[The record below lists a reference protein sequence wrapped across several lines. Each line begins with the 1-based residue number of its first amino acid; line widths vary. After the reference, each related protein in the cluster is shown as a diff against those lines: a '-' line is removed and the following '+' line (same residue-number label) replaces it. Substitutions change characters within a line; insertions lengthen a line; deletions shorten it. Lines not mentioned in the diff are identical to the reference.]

1 MTAEKQRQQNAR
13 RRPHY
18 SFKGDEIAALVAKA
32 IGDLV
37 YDQLMANSQLSNDI
51 LAFPHPKLEF
61 NFSLTKFP
69 IGENRRI
76 LLQGAF
82 DIPDLEAI
90 PPNATRILNDLP
102 VIVEEKVVELI
113 FKDAQITDKEVSVE
127 ELTKDDDDFELKGAK
142 KKGGSKKKADDGE
155 KAKEKPAAKKAKKDE

>member
-1 MTAEKQRQQNAR
+1 MSQSIQSNTAMTAEKQRQQNAR

-37 YDQLMANSQLSNDI
+37 YDQLMTNSQLSNDI

-102 VIVEEKVVELI
+102 VIVEEKVVEPLATGTI
-113 FKDAQITDKEVSVE
+113 DAQKH
-127 ELTKDDDDFELKGAK
+127 
-142 KKGGSKKKADDGE
+142 ADDIDP
-155 KAKEKPAAKKAKKDE
+155 KLKPATLAKFGKHNPLKTGVKAPISTKEGE